1 MNITKEILT
10 TLLLT
15 LITSACSAREAKTVI
30 DTPAMP
36 EPPPATWLTYHLAH
50 PAAEETATA
59 GDPNPAFFWK
69 GRYHLHYIYKIKEES
84 VYAHVSSEDMVHWKW
99 HPTVLGPTT
108 MGHGLWSG
116 TGFITREGK
125 PAMAYFGHKTERN
138 WISYALD
145 DNLEQW
151 SKPHEMLPRYQ
162 DEKPVTDM
170 PYFDPDLWIN
180 NGIYYGLN
188 GRNRRSSAVMMKSE
202 NLKDWDYL
210 GELLHPDFDEEKL
223 GVGRDEDISCANM
236 FKLGEKWVLL
246 CISHKLGCRYFI
258 GDFQDEQ
265 FLPEQ
270 HGLMN
275 WSAWD
280 LMAPESLLTPD
291 GRRVMW
297 AWCTP
302 RVASIQEFPREKN
315 FYQLLKG
322 KIQTGIQSLP
332 RELSLSKE
340 GTLLIQPLRELKK
353 LRSDEKS
360 VHDLTVKS
368 DRTHLLQGM
377 SGDTLELETVIEAP
391 TAEEFGIKVLCDQ
404 GGKEGFTISSGKGS
418 KTLKVGY
425 SEPPFELKEGEDLT
439 LRVFIDKNLI
449 EVFANDRQ
457 AAVAWHDYKP
467 KDLQV
472 CLFSKGG
479 DLKVRRMSAWQMK
492 SIYPK
497 PATDLKGKTQ

>member
-1 MNITKEILT
+1 MQTAMTMNVTKKILG
-10 TLLLT
+10 TLLLYL
-15 LITSACSAREAKTVI
+15 LISVCSAREAKTVI

-36 EPPPATWLTYHLAH
+36 ENPPATWLTYHLAH
-50 PAAEETATA
+50 PGAEGTAMA
-59 GDPNPAFFWK
+59 SDPNPAFFWK
-69 GRYHLHYIYKIKEES
+69 GRYHLHYIYKHQTGS
-84 VYAHVSSEDMVHWKW
+84 VFGHVSSDDMVQWKW

-108 MGHGLWSG
+108 MGHGIWSG
-116 TGFITREGK
+116 TGFLTKDER
-125 PAMAYFGHKTERN
+125 PAMVYFGHKSKRN

-145 DNLEQW
+145 DNLDQW
-151 SKPHEMLPRYQ
+151 SKPHEMLPRNK
-162 DEKPVTDM
+162 DGKPMTDM
-170 PYFDPDLWIN
+170 SYFDPDLWIN

-188 GRNRRSSAVMMKSE
+188 GRNRRSSAVMMKSD
-202 NLKDWDYL
+202 NLKDWDFI
-210 GELLHPDFDEEKL
+210 GELLHPEFDEEKL

-236 FKLGEKWVLL
+236 FRLGNKWVLL
-246 CISHKLGCRYFI
+246 CISHKLGCRYFL
-258 GDFQDEQ
+258 GDFKDEQ

-280 LMAPESLLTPD
+280 FMAPESLLTPD

-315 FYQLLKG
+315 FDKLLKG
-322 KIQTGIQSLP
+322 KIQTGIHSLP

-340 GTLLIQPLRELKK
+340 GTLLIKPLRELKK
-353 LRSDEKS
+353 LRSDKKS

-368 DRTHLLQGM
+368 DRTLLLHGM

-404 GGKEGFTISSGKGS
+404 GCKEGFTISSGKGS
-418 KTLKVGY
+418 KTLKIGY
-425 SEPPFELKEGEDLT
+425 SEPPFELKKGEDLT
-439 LRVFIDKNLI
+439 LRVFIDKHLI

-457 AAVAWHDYKP
+457 AAVAWHEYDP
-467 KDLQV
+467 KDLHIS
-472 CLFSKGG
+472 LFSKGG
-479 DLKVRRMSAWQMK
+479 DLKVNKVSAWNMK
-492 SIYPK
+492 SIY
-497 PATDLKGKTQ
+497 ATTRNK